1 MSGQRITGSQLGNS
15 VFAIALLLIVLVVP
29 CAPVRGATQSSDSEQ
44 LEQFLA
50 RLGLADLRIQLLE
63 RSLQTSSTPDA
74 KLAMARRLA
83 DLYAERLMAHAEDMA
98 AYNDT
103 LQRIE
108 KLIQA
113 VPEANTAPLQVM
125 LLQADYNRAESLL
138 TAWMNDPQA
147 ESSRAEAQQ
156 ILDRISPSLLQFDT
170 ELNKQA
176 EALLARMDET
186 PEGDALTALE
196 QEAKRVQGI
205 ASRAA
210 YFAAWANYY
219 RGLLT
224 RAAAGADPY
233 LQARTIFRRIFGFDA
248 ALPTDTDPE
257 GLGLE
262 SIWRA
267 RAMIGLGLS
276 EAACGDAAACE
287 LCFQLIEK
295 GSVPPEIK
303 EQAPYWYLRS
313 LLNAGQYAAAESYAR
328 KQVERMQPPASQGQ
342 VSFCAALVREGFTT
356 AATNPDPARQAL
368 GPLGFSGLARL
379 DQLAAITTLIDK
391 YKIPAEQRTGL
402 VLQWAAGQDQFAAAE
417 KSKLAADYQT
427 AANTLR
433 TALKSPEV
441 NALLGPASRCRYTLA
456 WCLYRL
462 DDFEGAS
469 REFTTALTGLSAAR
483 DALAVESAWMAF
495 AAARRGADAEPR
507 MLPQAT
513 EAASRIRQ
521 LYPDH
526 PYAKRAQYELA
537 RLTSRSDPESLAKE
551 LANVPASD
559 ENYGQARYDLCV
571 LRHRL
576 WSEQRSDRQLSV
588 ARFGE
593 LQEAVQTFLRTPQA
607 SADATQAVK
616 CALLLADAAL
626 HLLEPNLDAAR
637 QSLDNAASRVTKLPP
652 SDPLIIEFHYRRLE
666 LATAQ
671 GDADAR
677 RQEAQWLTDHAA
689 DSPYE
694 LAGLL
699 TIANSLDREATAT
712 PTDSGLQERAY
723 AAYQRVTTLLEKSG
737 PAAENKNLQV
747 AYSRLAHFAS
757 QLGHHAEAADQ
768 LEKLLQLAP
777 QDRRLLRRAGLAQS
791 QAGQHAKA
799 LAHWRTLLLGL
810 PKGSNDWL
818 EAKYYQLQ
826 ALSKT
831 DPAQARK
838 VMEQFKLL
846 YPELGGTAWHDK
858 FLELSRAWE

>member
-1 MSGQRITGSQLGNS
+1 VALLAC
-15 VFAIALLLIVLVVP
+15 AIA
-29 CAPVRGATQSSDSEQ
+29 CGQSDFVRAADSTDNEQ

-50 RLGLADLRIQLLE
+50 RLGLVDLRIQLLE
-63 RSLQTSSTPDA
+63 RSLQTSSTPEA

-186 PEGDALTALE
+186 PEGDAFTALE
-196 QEAKRVQGI
+196 LEAKRVQGI

-224 RAAAGADPY
+224 RAAPGADPY
-233 LQARTIFRRIFGFDA
+233 LQARTIFRRIFGNDA
-248 ALPTDTDPE
+248 ALPPDTDPE

-276 EAACGDAAACE
+276 EAACGDPAACE
-287 LCFQLIEK
+287 VCFQLIEK

-303 EQAPYWYLRS
+303 DQAPYWYLRS
-313 LLNAGQYAAAESYAR
+313 LLNAGQYSAAESYAR
-328 KQVERMQPPASQGQ
+328 SQVERMQPPASQGQ

-356 AATNPDPARQAL
+356 AAPPDPARQAL

-391 YKIPAEQRTGL
+391 YSIPAAQRTGL

-417 KSKLAADYQT
+417 KSKAAADYQT
-427 AANTLR
+427 AADTLR

-441 NALLGPASRCRYTLA
+441 NTLLGPASRCRYTLA

-462 DDFEGAS
+462 DQFEAAS

-495 AAARRGADAEPR
+495 VSARRGADAEPR
-507 MLPQAT
+507 LLPQAT
-513 EAASRIRQ
+513 EAANRIRQ
-521 LYPDH
+521 VFPDH
-526 PYAKRAQYELA
+526 PYAKRAQYELT

-551 LANVPASD
+551 LANVAAND
-559 ENYGQARYDLCV
+559 ENYSQARYDLCI

-576 WSEQRSDRQLSV
+576 WSEQRTDPQLSV
-588 ARFGE
+588 ARFAD
-593 LQEAVQTFLRTPQA
+593 LQDAVQTFLRTPQA
-607 SADATQAVK
+607 AADVSQAVK
-616 CALLLADAAL
+616 CCLLLADAAL
-626 HLLEPNLDAAR
+626 HLLEPNLEAAR
-637 QSLDNAASRVTKLPP
+637 QILDNAAPRVTKLAI
-652 SDPLIIEFHYRRLE
+652 SDPLTIEYHYRRLE
-666 LATAQ
+666 LASAQ

-699 TIANSLDREATAT
+699 TIANALDREATAASG
-712 PTDSGLQERAY
+712 DSGLQERAY
-723 AAYQRVTTLLEKSG
+723 AAYQRVVALLEKSG
-737 PAAENKNLQV
+737 SLAESKNLQV
-747 AYSRLAHFAS
+747 ACSRLAHFAS

-768 LEKLLQLAP
+768 LEKLLQISP

-818 EAKYYQLQ
+818 EAKYYQLL

-838 VMEQFKLL
+838 VMDQFQLL
-846 YPELGGTAWHDK
+846 YPELGGTTWRDK
-858 FLELSRAWE
+858 FTELSRSWK